1 MIVLSFT
8 HNWGVICGICFNH
21 VHHGLLQL
29 RQLLHTEVNG
39 ANWEERHRFLF
50 FFLIHSSSSNMLFHY
65 PSSSTLLWGSSPY
78 SAYTATNNTM
88 TLMYLLPFQLPILS
102 YDFLL
107 SVCMRIHVQMTSL
120 CVQCE
125 QREEHNQCNQ
135 WFKQAKWLTKT
146 TSKDLKYIFKEL
158 RSITVYGD
166 GPLSC
171 YF

>member
-8 HNWGVICGICFNH
+8 HNWGSICGIRFNH

-39 ANWEERHRFLF
+39 ANWEERYRFLF
-50 FFLIHSSSSNMLFHY
+50 LIYSSSSNMLFHY

-102 YDFLL
+102 YDYLF
-107 SVCMRIHVQMTSL
+107 SACMGIHVQMTSL
-120 CVQCE
+120 CVQYE
-125 QREEHNQCNQ
+125 QREEPNQCNQ

-146 TSKDLKYIFKEL
+146 TSKAVKYIFKKL
-158 RSITVYGD
+158 RNITVYGD
-166 GPLSC
+166 GLLSC